1 MCDDTFKV
9 RTKLNETRNSCHWY
23 CFEVLKSESTNAE
36 TRRQPKMTKI
46 RRQGLSI
53 FADRKRWLSG
63 NSSVTAWHVEIQDG
77 SSSVRDVH
85 SLFHLASGIKGKII
99 KENLEEIHKMPKM
112 PGWWN
117 YIAFFLAKHAKI
129 NTISAHMYKFKMP
142 KKNLRTSKVLD
153 PQQMSFS
160 FYAPLELKQNF
171 KKKEEKNDPFH
182 VLIYPTP
189 CGAGMPSV
197 RKSPWVKYS
206 VFHRINTQNW
216 M

>member
-1 MCDDTFKV
+1 MLIGKGDWAAIHQWQRGILKY
-9 RTKLNETRNSCHWY
+9 RT
-23 CFEVLKSESTNAE
+23 
-36 TRRQPKMTKI
+36 
-46 RRQGLSI
+46 
-53 FADRKRWLSG
+53 DRPVWG
-63 NSSVTAWHVEIQDG
+63 MGT
-77 SSSVRDVH
+77 
-85 SLFHLASGIKGKII
+85 LFHLASGIKEKII
-99 KENLEEIHKMPKM
+99 KENLEEIHKM

-129 NTISAHMYKFKMP
+129 NTISAHTYKFKMP
-142 KKNLRTSKVLD
+142 KKKNLRTSIASIGPSAD
-153 PQQMSFS
+153 
-160 FYAPLELKQNF
+160 ELLLSCPPWI
-171 KKKEEKNDPFH
+171 KKKRRKNKINDPFH

>member
-9 RTKLNETRNSCHWY
+9 RTKLNETRNYCHWY

-77 SSSVRDVH
+77 SSSVRDGH

-99 KENLEEIHKMPKM
+99 KKNLEEIHKMPKM

-142 KKNLRTSKVLD
+142 KKK
-153 PQQMSFS
+153 
-160 FYAPLELKQNF
+160 LENKRSVGPSADELLLSCPPWIKTKLKKN
-171 KKKEEKNDPFH
+171 KKKNDPFH